1 MIQYKLIRLLCIVFS
16 AHKWV
21 LKLTSLFLTARMVRE
36 IFAASA
42 FFQFMPVHVSLD
54 QNSFLYYR
62 SPSAHVFS
70 ESLSRNTSA
79 PMISASPIYGFSF

>member
-42 FFQFMPVHVSLD
+42 FFSVHAGAYPFGSELF
-54 QNSFLYYR
+54 SFLQK
-62 SPSAHVFS
+62 PVC
-70 ESLSRNTSA
+70 
-79 PMISASPIYGFSF
+79 PCVQ